1 MQGAT
6 GLALLGLAFFG
17 LQVWWLSKV
26 VLARPR
32 QPRPLGKPM
41 RTNSLQGERNALQR
55 IFDQS

>member
-1 MQGAT
+1 MQGVT
-6 GLALLGLAFFG
+6 ELVLLGIAFLG
-17 LQVWWLSKV
+17 LQVWWLSRIFLV
-26 VLARPR
+26 RPR

>member
-6 GLALLGLAFFG
+6 ELVLLGLAFLG

-32 QPRPLGKPM
+32 QPRALGKPT
-41 RTNSLQGERNALQR
+41 RANSLQGERNALQR
-55 IFDQS
+55 IFDNA